1 MKKTKLLSVLFIS
14 TILTPLMTSVY
25 AGIGHNKAC
34 FYASGGGGHYHFCG
48 EFHKHDTC
56 GGHTYRPAYDKEYGY
71 GHGDKKTMDDGKTY
85 FCCNKNGKKEWVDSK
100 GMEWITDTQIET
112 GLKSNSD
119 GTTSLCTTTKKYT
132 VCSVKSTE
140 STELIPDTQ
149 VTECVNC
156 TADAPYYRNG
166 VCTTF
171 CGQTDHTM
179 AFESVSSNNCVSCP
193 TTVSQGIAE
202 IDGYG
207 CNWGAGEK
215 WDFGSAKCVEVQGD
229 SDAPSTTLFNVC
241 LKCDPATQFFD
252 TKTKSCVL
260 KSTLKQKG
268 KAELR
273 ECWTALSTK
282 AYKCCVDNGV
292 TKFEEYNEKKNPEDK
307 TTEVGCCI
315 NGGTW
320 KGGSCES

>member
-1 MKKTKLLSVLFIS
+1 MKKTKLLSVLFIG
-14 TILTPLMTSVY
+14 TILTPFMASVY
-25 AGIGHNKAC
+25 AEIGNNPAC

-56 GGHTYRPAYDKEYGY
+56 YGHTYRPAYDKEYGY
-71 GHGDKKTMDDGKTY
+71 GHGDKKTMDDGNTY
-85 FCCNKNGKKEWVDSK
+85 FCCNKNGIKKWVLSTDTD
-100 GMEWITDTQIET
+100 WITKTEITTE
-112 GLKSNSD
+112 LKPNSD

-132 VCSVKSTE
+132 VCSNE

-207 CNWGAGEK
+207 CNWGAGEM
-215 WDFGSAKCVEVQGD
+215 WDFSTAKCVVKGD

-252 TKTKSCVL
+252 TKTKSCVP
-260 KSTLKQKG
+260 KSSRKQKG

-292 TKFEEYNEKKNPEDK
+292 TKFEEYNKQKKPED
-307 TTEVGCCI
+307 TETKVGCCI

-320 KGGSCES
+320 NGDSCEL